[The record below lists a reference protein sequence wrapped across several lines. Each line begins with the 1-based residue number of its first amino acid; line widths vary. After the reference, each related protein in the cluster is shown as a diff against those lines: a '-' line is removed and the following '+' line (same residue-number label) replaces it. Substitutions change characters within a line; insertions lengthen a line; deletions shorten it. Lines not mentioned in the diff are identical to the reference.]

1 MWYIMMIVM
10 SFKEGDFIMK
20 RHMKTII
27 KTAVFVIVTGTGL
40 YFWKLAPVSVP
51 TFEVKSSPIVQ
62 TVFGTG
68 TLEGKNRLSITP
80 RETGAIRKLYA
91 DQGDTVKAGTLL
103 VEMDADDI
111 FQQKRIAEAELAV
124 AQAALQRI
132 DAEIRS
138 AKANLEYADSM
149 FKRSEKL
156 LSSNAESRSTFDK
169 NRQNMLVAAAALEQA
184 EKRRIEAGST
194 LAKHR
199 AQIAYYNTKLSE
211 TRLTAPF
218 DALIVR
224 RNREQGAIVNPGVSI
239 MDIVDTS
246 HIWASVWVDETQIA
260 HLRNGLDVDVF
271 FRTLPQQRFQG
282 KICRLWRETDRETRE
297 YKVDIALEKLPRN
310 WTLGQRL
317 EVFIKVNA
325 PKRCVNIPAKLISWK
340 NNSPFVLCI
349 VDGKITER
357 QVKLGIRGKDKVE
370 IISGLQA
377 DDRIVMMPQKHLQ
390 YTNRKIKK

>member
-1 MWYIMMIVM
+1 
-10 SFKEGDFIMK
+10 MK
-20 RHMKTII
+20 RHLKTII
-27 KTAVFVIVTGTGL
+27 KLFTVIIIAAIAF
-40 YFWKLAPVSVP
+40 YFWKLAPVKVQ
-51 TFEVKSSPIVQ
+51 TFEVKSSSIQQ

-68 TLEGKNRLSITP
+68 TLEGKNRLAISP

-91 DQGDTVKAGTLL
+91 DQGDVVKAGTLL
-103 VEMDADDI
+103 VEMDSDDI
-111 FQQKRIAEAELAV
+111 VQQLKVAEAELTV

-138 AKANLEYADSM
+138 ARANLEYANTM
-149 FKRSEKL
+149 FQRSEKL
-156 LSSNAESRSTFDK
+156 LSSNAESRSTYDK
-169 NRQNMLVAAAALEQA
+169 NRQNKLVAKAELEQA
-184 EKRRIEAGST
+184 EKRRIEAEAT
-194 LAKHR
+194 LAKHQ
-199 AQIAYYNTKLSE
+199 AQIAYYKTKLSE

-246 HIWASVWVDETQIA
+246 AIWASVWVDETQIA
-260 HLRNGLDVDVF
+260 LLQTGLAVDVV
-271 FRTLPQQRFQG
+271 FRAFPNQRFTG

-297 YKVDIALEKLPRN
+297 YKVDIALDKLPPN

-317 EVFIKVNA
+317 EVYIKVSKPEN
-325 PKRCVNIPAKLISWK
+325 CVNIPANLVSWK
-340 NNSPFVLCI
+340 NNQPFVLAV

-357 QVKLGIRGKDKVE
+357 PVKLGIRSQNKVE

-377 DDRIVMMPQKHLQ
+377 GDKIVMQPQKNLS
-390 YTNRKIKK
+390 YVNRRVK

>member
-1 MWYIMMIVM
+1 
-10 SFKEGDFIMK
+10 MK
-20 RHMKTII
+20 RHLKTII
-27 KTAVFVIVTGTGL
+27 KLFTVIIIAAIAF
-40 YFWKLAPVSVP
+40 YFWKLAPVKVQ
-51 TFEVKSSPIVQ
+51 TFEVKSSSIQQ

-68 TLEGKNRLSITP
+68 TLEGKNRLAISP

-91 DQGDTVKAGTLL
+91 DLGDVVKAGTLL
-103 VEMDADDI
+103 VEMDSDDI
-111 FQQKRIAEAELAV
+111 VQQLKVAEAELTV

-138 AKANLEYADSM
+138 ARANLEYANTM
-149 FKRSEKL
+149 FQRSEKL
-156 LSSNAESRSTFDK
+156 LSSNAESRSTYDK
-169 NRQNMLVAAAALEQA
+169 NRQNKLVAKAELEQA
-184 EKRRIEAGST
+184 EKRRIEAEAT
-194 LAKHR
+194 LARHQ
-199 AQIAYYNTKLSE
+199 AQIAYYKTKLSE

-246 HIWASVWVDETQIA
+246 AIWASVWVDETQIA
-260 HLRNGLDVDVF
+260 LLQTGLAVDVV
-271 FRTLPQQRFQG
+271 FRAFPNQRFTG

-297 YKVDIALEKLPRN
+297 YKVDIALDKLPPN

-317 EVFIKVNA
+317 EVYIKVSKPEN
-325 PKRCVNIPAKLISWK
+325 CVNIPANLVSWK
-340 NNSPFVLCI
+340 NNQPFVLAV

-357 QVKLGIRGKDKVE
+357 PVKLGIRSQNKVE

-377 DDRIVMMPQKHLQ
+377 GDKIVMQPQKNLS
-390 YTNRKIKK
+390 YVNRRVK

>member
-1 MWYIMMIVM
+1 
-10 SFKEGDFIMK
+10 MK
-20 RHMKTII
+20 RHLKTII
-27 KTAVFVIVTGTGL
+27 KLFTVIIIAAIAF
-40 YFWKLAPVSVP
+40 YFWKLAPVKVQ
-51 TFEVKSSPIVQ
+51 TFEVKSSSIQQ

-68 TLEGKNRLSITP
+68 TLEGKNRLAISP

-91 DQGDTVKAGTLL
+91 DQGDVVKAGTLL
-103 VEMDADDI
+103 VEMDSDDI
-111 FQQKRIAEAELAV
+111 VQQLKVAEAELTV

-138 AKANLEYADSM
+138 ARANLEYANTM
-149 FKRSEKL
+149 FQRSEKL
-156 LSSNAESRSTFDK
+156 LSSNAESRSTYDK
-169 NRQNMLVAAAALEQA
+169 NRQNKLVAKAELEQA
-184 EKRRIEAGST
+184 EKRRIEAEAT
-194 LAKHR
+194 LAKHQ
-199 AQIAYYNTKLSE
+199 AQIAYYKTKLSE

-246 HIWASVWVDETQIA
+246 AIWASVWVDETQIA
-260 HLRNGLDVDVF
+260 LLQTGLAVDGVF
-271 FRTLPQQRFQG
+271 RAFPNQRFTG

-297 YKVDIALEKLPRN
+297 YKVDIALDKLPPN

-317 EVFIKVNA
+317 EVYIKVSKPEN
-325 PKRCVNIPAKLISWK
+325 CVNIPANLVSWK
-340 NNSPFVLCI
+340 NNQPFVLAV

-357 QVKLGIRGKDKVE
+357 PVKLGIRSQNKVE

-377 DDRIVMMPQKHLQ
+377 GDKIVMQPQKNLS
-390 YTNRKIKK
+390 YVNRRVK

>member
-1 MWYIMMIVM
+1 
-10 SFKEGDFIMK
+10 MK
-20 RHMKTII
+20 CYI
-27 KTAVFVIVTGTGL
+27 KTVIKLFVIIVIAAIAF
-40 YFWKLAPVSVP
+40 YFWKLAPVKVQ
-51 TFEVKSSPIVQ
+51 TFEVKSSPIQQ

-68 TLEGKNRLSITP
+68 TLEGKNRLAVSP
-80 RETGAIRKLYA
+80 RETGAICELYA

-103 VEMDADDI
+103 VEMDSEDI
-111 FQQKRIAEAELAV
+111 VQQLKVAEAELTV

-156 LSSNAESRSTFDK
+156 LSGNIESRSTYDK
-169 NRQNMLVAAAALEQA
+169 NRQNMLVAKAELEQA
-184 EKRRIEAGST
+184 EKHRIEAEST
-194 LAKHR
+194 LVKHQ
-199 AQIAYYNTKLSE
+199 AQIAYYKTKLAE

-218 DALIVR
+218 NALIVR

-246 HIWASVWVDETQIA
+246 AIWASVWVDETQIA
-260 HLRNGLDVDVF
+260 HLRNGLAADVV
-271 FRTLPQQRFQG
+271 FRTLPQQRFIG

-297 YKVDIALEKLPRN
+297 YKVDIALEKLPPN

-317 EVFIKVNA
+317 EVFIKVSEQ
-325 PKRCVNIPAKLISWK
+325 KTCVNIPANLVSWK
-340 NNSPFVLCI
+340 NNQPFVLAV

-357 QVKLGIRGKDKVE
+357 PVKLGIRSQNKVE
-370 IISGLQA
+370 IVSGLQN
-377 DDRIVMMPQKHLQ
+377 DDKIVMQPQKNLS
-390 YTNRKIKK
+390 YINRRIK

>member
-1 MWYIMMIVM
+1 
-10 SFKEGDFIMK
+10 MK
-20 RHMKTII
+20 RHI
-27 KTAVFVIVTGTGL
+27 KTLIKLFAVIIIAAIAF

-68 TLEGKNRLSITP
+68 TLEGKTRLAVSP

-91 DQGDTVKAGTLL
+91 DQGDMVKAGTLL

-111 FQQKRIAEAELAV
+111 LQQKRVAEAELAV

-138 AKANLEYADSM
+138 AKANLEYANLM
-149 FKRSEKL
+149 FQRSEKL
-156 LSSNAESRSTFDK
+156 LSSNAESRSTYDK
-169 NRQNMLVAAAALEQA
+169 NRQNMLVAAADFEQA
-184 EKRRIEAGST
+184 GKRRIEAEST
-194 LAKHR
+194 LAKHQ
-199 AQIAYYNTKLSE
+199 AQIAYYNTKLAE

-246 HIWASVWVDETQIA
+246 TIWASVWVDETQIA
-260 HLRNGLDVDVF
+260 HLQNGLAVDVV
-271 FRTLPQQRFQG
+271 FRTLPQQRFTG

-297 YKVDIALEKLPRN
+297 YKVDIALDKLPPN

-317 EVFIKVNA
+317 EVFIKVDK
-325 PKRCVNIPAKLISWK
+325 PKTCVNIPSNLVSWK
-340 NNSPFVLCI
+340 NNQPFVLA
-349 VDGKITER
+349 VVNGKITER
-357 QVKLGIRGKDKVE
+357 PVKLGVRSQNKVE

-377 DDRIVMMPQKHLQ
+377 GDKIVMQPQKNLD
-390 YTNRKIKK
+390 YVNRRVKK

>member
-1 MWYIMMIVM
+1 
-10 SFKEGDFIMK
+10 MK
-20 RHMKTII
+20 RHLKTII
-27 KTAVFVIVTGTGL
+27 KLFTVIIIAAIAF
-40 YFWKLAPVSVP
+40 YFWKLAPVKVQ
-51 TFEVKSSPIVQ
+51 TFEVKSSSIQQ

-68 TLEGKNRLSITP
+68 TLEGKNRLAISP

-91 DQGDTVKAGTLL
+91 DQGDVVKAGTLL
-103 VEMDADDI
+103 VEMDSDDI
-111 FQQKRIAEAELAV
+111 VQQLKVAEAELTV

-138 AKANLEYADSM
+138 ARANLEYANTM
-149 FKRSEKL
+149 FQRSEKL
-156 LSSNAESRSTFDK
+156 LSSNAESRSTYDK
-169 NRQNMLVAAAALEQA
+169 NRQNKLVAKAELEQA
-184 EKRRIEAGST
+184 EKRRIEAEAT
-194 LAKHR
+194 LARHQ
-199 AQIAYYNTKLSE
+199 AQIAYYKTKLSE

-246 HIWASVWVDETQIA
+246 AIWASVWVDETQIA
-260 HLRNGLDVDVF
+260 LLQTGLAVDVV
-271 FRTLPQQRFQG
+271 FRAFPNQRFTG

-297 YKVDIALEKLPRN
+297 YKVDIALDKLPPN

-317 EVFIKVNA
+317 EVYIKVSKPEN
-325 PKRCVNIPAKLISWK
+325 CVNIPANLVSWK
-340 NNSPFVLCI
+340 NNQPFVLAV

-357 QVKLGIRGKDKVE
+357 PVKLGIRSQNKVE

-377 DDRIVMMPQKHLQ
+377 GDKIVLQPQKNLS
-390 YTNRKIKK
+390 YVNRRVK

>member
-1 MWYIMMIVM
+1 
-10 SFKEGDFIMK
+10 MK
-20 RHMKTII
+20 RHLKTII
-27 KTAVFVIVTGTGL
+27 KLFTVIIIAAIAF
-40 YFWKLAPVSVP
+40 YFWKLAPVKVQ
-51 TFEVKSSPIVQ
+51 TFEVKSSSIQQ

-68 TLEGKNRLSITP
+68 TLEGKNRLAISP

-91 DQGDTVKAGTLL
+91 DQGDVVKAGTLL
-103 VEMDADDI
+103 VEMDSDDI
-111 FQQKRIAEAELAV
+111 VQQLKVAEAELTV

-138 AKANLEYADSM
+138 ARANLEYANTM
-149 FKRSEKL
+149 FQRSEKL
-156 LSSNAESRSTFDK
+156 LSSNAESRSTYDK
-169 NRQNMLVAAAALEQA
+169 NRQNKLVAKAELEQA
-184 EKRRIEAGST
+184 EKRRIEAEAT
-194 LAKHR
+194 LARHQ
-199 AQIAYYNTKLSE
+199 AQIAYYKTKLSE

-246 HIWASVWVDETQIA
+246 AIWASVWVDETQIA
-260 HLRNGLDVDVF
+260 LLQTGLAVDVV
-271 FRTLPQQRFQG
+271 FRAFPNQRFTG

-297 YKVDIALEKLPRN
+297 YKVDIALDKLPPN

-317 EVFIKVNA
+317 EVYIKVSKPEN
-325 PKRCVNIPAKLISWK
+325 CVNIPANLVSWK
-340 NNSPFVLCI
+340 NNQPFVLAV

-357 QVKLGIRGKDKVE
+357 PVKLGIRSQNKVE

-377 DDRIVMMPQKHLQ
+377 GDKIVMQPQKNLS
-390 YTNRKIKK
+390 YVNRRVK

>member
-1 MWYIMMIVM
+1 
-10 SFKEGDFIMK
+10 MK
-20 RHMKTII
+20 RHLKTII
-27 KTAVFVIVTGTGL
+27 KLFTVIIIAAIAF
-40 YFWKLAPVSVP
+40 YFWKLAPVKVQ
-51 TFEVKSSPIVQ
+51 TFEVKSSSIQQ

-68 TLEGKNRLSITP
+68 TLEGKNRLAISP

-91 DQGDTVKAGTLL
+91 DQGDVVKAGTLL
-103 VEMDADDI
+103 VEMDSDDI
-111 FQQKRIAEAELAV
+111 VQQLKVAEAELTV

-138 AKANLEYADSM
+138 ARANLEYANTM
-149 FKRSEKL
+149 FQRSEKL
-156 LSSNAESRSTFDK
+156 LSSNAESRSTYDK
-169 NRQNMLVAAAALEQA
+169 NRQNKLVAKAELEQA
-184 EKRRIEAGST
+184 EKRRIEAEAT
-194 LAKHR
+194 LAKHQ
-199 AQIAYYNTKLSE
+199 AQIAYYKTKLSE

-246 HIWASVWVDETQIA
+246 AIWASVWVDETQIA
-260 HLRNGLDVDVF
+260 LLQTGLAVDVV
-271 FRTLPQQRFQG
+271 FRAFPNQRFTG

-297 YKVDIALEKLPRN
+297 YKVDIALDKLPPN

-317 EVFIKVNA
+317 EVYIKVSEPEN
-325 PKRCVNIPAKLISWK
+325 CVNIPANLVSWK
-340 NNSPFVLCI
+340 NNQPFVLAV

-357 QVKLGIRGKDKVE
+357 PVKLGIRSQNKVE

-377 DDRIVMMPQKHLQ
+377 GDKIVMQPQKNLS
-390 YTNRKIKK
+390 YVNRRVK

>member
-1 MWYIMMIVM
+1 
-10 SFKEGDFIMK
+10 MK
-20 RHMKTII
+20 LHTNTIF
-27 KTAVFVIVTGTGL
+27 KTAIIFLVAVTIL
-40 YFWKLAPVSVP
+40 YFWKFAPVNVP
-51 TFEVKSSPIVQ
+51 VFEVKSSSIQQ

-68 TLEGKNRLSITP
+68 SLEGKTRLSISP
-80 RETGAIRKLYA
+80 RATGAIRKLYA

-111 FQQKRIAEAELAV
+111 LQQKRVAEAELAV
-124 AQAALQRI
+124 AQAALLRI

-138 AKANLEYADSM
+138 AKANLEYANSM
-149 FKRSEKL
+149 FQRSEKL
-156 LSSNAESRSTFDK
+156 LSSNAESRSTYDK
-169 NRQNMLVAAAALEQA
+169 NRQNMLVAAANFEQA
-184 EKRRIEAGST
+184 EKRRIEAEST

-199 AQIAYYNTKLSE
+199 AQIAYYKTKLSE

-246 HIWASVWVDETQIA
+246 NIWASVWVDETQIA
-260 HLRNGLDVDVF
+260 HLKNRLDADVF

-297 YKVDIALEKLPRN
+297 FKVDIALAQLPAN

-317 EVFIKVNA
+317 EVFIKINS
-325 PKRCVNIPAKLISWK
+325 PKLCVNIPARLISWK

-357 QVKLGIRGKDKVE
+357 PVITGIRSKDKVE

-377 DDRIVMMPQKHLQ
+377 GDKIVMQVQKNLK
-390 YTNRKIKK
+390 YTNRRIKK